1 MSLLSLL
8 LTAFGLAADCFAVA
22 VSGAISLGR
31 PSRIQALRTAGAFG
45 LAQFVMPLVGWMA
58 GRELVTVVAS
68 YDHWVAFGL
77 LAAVGAHMLR
87 EAFKRDG
94 DESVSSDITRGLRL
108 LVLAVATSIDALAV
122 GLSFAFLEAPIVLSA
137 SIIGAVACAVTIAG
151 FALGAKLGEMAGQRA
166 RLIGGLI
173 LIAIGVKIVLEHTVL

>member
-22 VSGAISLGR
+22 VSGAVALGA
-31 PSRIQALRTAGAFG
+31 PSRTQVGRTALAFG
-45 LAQFVMPLVGWMA
+45 FAQFLMPLLGW
-58 GRELVTVVAS
+58 GLGKEFVSVVAS

-77 LAAVGAHMLR
+77 LAAVGVHMLR
-87 EAFKRDG
+87 EAFKGDG
-94 DESVSSDITRGLRL
+94 EESVSCDITRGLRL

-122 GLSFAFLEAPIVLSA
+122 GLSFAFLEAPILLSA
-137 SIIGAVACAVTIAG
+137 SIIGSVACAVTIAG
-151 FALGAKLGEMAGQRA
+151 FALGVRLGEIAGQRA

-173 LIAIGVKIVLEHTVL
+173 LIGIGVKIVLEHTVL